1 MTTITATP
9 DTAAGTITLT
19 IAHDA
24 PVTSLYRADA
34 NGTRPVRLPAGVLP
48 TGTAG
53 TLTVTDHEAALT
65 GYIEYRT
72 NDAMTT
78 LTLAGARLPRFV
90 LPFTPVYAVQ
100 VETVNNYSAARTSTS
115 TAHEVIGRPDPV
127 LNLGRLRPRS
137 GSLEIITRA
146 YAGYRDVEAVFERGA
161 IVLYRQTEHQ
171 GMDMYF
177 HCPGI
182 TATPD
187 GGRWRVRLDYQEVTF
202 PDGNLQTPAGWTFT
216 ALKNA
221 GGTFNDVAQDYRNF
235 VDLALKEPIL

>member
-9 DTAAGTITLT
+9 DTDAGTITLT
-19 IAHDA
+19 IAHTA

-48 TGTAG
+48 TAATG
-53 TLTVTDHEAALT
+53 TLTVVDHEAAMT

-72 NDAMTT
+72 NDAMTAA
-78 LTLAGARLPRFV
+78 TLAGAALPRFV
-90 LPFTPVYAVQ
+90 LPFTPVYAVK
-100 VETVNNYSAARTSTS
+100 VETVTNYAGARTSTS
-115 TAHEVIGRPDPV
+115 TAHEIIGRPDPV
-127 LNLGRLRPRS
+127 LNLGRLRPRV
-137 GSLEIITRA
+137 GSLEIIART
-146 YAGYRDVEAVFERGA
+146 YADYRDVEAVFERGA

-177 HCPGI
+177 HATGI
-182 TATPD
+182 APAPD

-202 PDGNLQTPAGWTFT
+202 PDGNLQTPAGWTFD
-216 ALKNA
+216 ALKAA

-235 VDLALKEPIL
+235 TDLALKEKIQ